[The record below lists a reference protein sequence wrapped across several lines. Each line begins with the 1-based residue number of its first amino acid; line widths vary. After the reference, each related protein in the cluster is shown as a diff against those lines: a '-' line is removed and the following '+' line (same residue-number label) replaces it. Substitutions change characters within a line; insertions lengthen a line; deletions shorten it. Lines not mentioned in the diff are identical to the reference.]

1 MNALNSKPTQNA
13 IRRAQA
19 FARNFNAREWKFLC
33 SYRWFLTGVDRMLS
47 GSEVAA
53 LQLRAEDA
61 LIADGIRKPA
71 ENSDETLNGCHVTPW
86 F

>member
-1 MNALNSKPTQNA
+1 MNALNSKQTQNA

-33 SYRWFLTGVDRMLS
+33 SCHWFLAGVDRVLS

-61 LIADGIRKPA
+61 LVAEGIRKPA
-71 ENSDETLNGCHVTPW
+71 ENSDETLNDCPVTPW